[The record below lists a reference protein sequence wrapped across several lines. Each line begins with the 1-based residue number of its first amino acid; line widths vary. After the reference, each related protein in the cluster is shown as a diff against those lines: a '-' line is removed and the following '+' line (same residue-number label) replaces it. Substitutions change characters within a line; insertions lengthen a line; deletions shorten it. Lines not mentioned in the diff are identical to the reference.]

1 MRAFLALLMFAASS
15 VLAAAP
21 VEPARSKA
29 AAADP
34 DVYIVQ
40 LVEQSVSLFDGRMQ
54 PRLRKFGALK
64 ATRPD
69 GRGQRKLDIAS
80 ADVARYRSVLRELR
94 GEWLATASA
103 ALGRKLVPLH
113 ETDLGVNGFVLRL
126 DAQEAERLRS
136 LPAVRLIEPSV
147 QTEALGDASAE
158 WIRAV
163 PVWQTPPPVGNR
175 GEGVVIGII
184 DSGIQASHPSFQAVV
199 PSDGYVHRNPLGT
212 GYLGLCVAKPWLCN
226 DKLIGI
232 YDFATCTAG
241 TQGCT
246 QPGGN
251 DGRDSDDPH
260 GSQVAGI
267 AAGNPIDAEAPIV
280 VWNPLSPRLLPVRVS
295 GIAPRANIVSY
306 RTRTSAQTIAAIE
319 AAIASG
325 VDVLNLSFVT
335 SGSATH
341 PWSEA
346 VPQALL
352 SARAAGISVAVSG
365 GNNSSQTGLIA
376 GNAPWTLAVASST
389 HHRRIGM
396 RLSGFTGG
404 EGTPAARDWLAGA
417 DCYHSVDAFA
427 CPRSAGSTEIAA
439 LTRLNAAFACA
450 PENIA
455 GSAVADRLVVCDSAQ
470 MDDLPR
476 SAELLLAQRAAGIVI
491 LTRDAQPQITLS
503 GLRIPALVLRPA
515 ESAALIDWLGA
526 GTGHR
531 ARLQPLA
538 PYLDEAVGDRLADY
552 SSVGPSRIGPALK
565 PEISAPGEDILTA
578 SSTGSGLVVFAGT
591 SASSPQLAGAMALVR
606 AARPEWDVDAVESAL
621 LTTASPTV
629 RSADGSRLATA
640 FEQGS
645 GRIDVERAVR
655 AGLGFPQ
662 PISAF
667 IAADP
672 RSGGDLGALNRPS
685 AVSMDCADGCR
696 FQRRVRDLVG
706 GGEWRVEI
714 DAPPG
719 LHLQVTPS
727 QFRLAANAEQALDI
741 EASPT
746 SSASLG
752 AWLEGSIR
760 LVPVAP
766 EVPTARLPLRVFHAP
781 GALPERLRIE
791 LATDRGFIEQVLDP
805 VSQMQDLRVALVQPA
820 VPQRWSERIAQ
831 HPTPSQALL
840 VSPVGS
846 KLYWVDIEPGP
857 EGAKRQVQVALQSQT
872 ARDLDLLVGRDSVGD
887 GQLRTQ
893 DVLCRSIST
902 VSQEACSIEIEATAA
917 RQRVWLLVHAYA
929 AGPTGEDAFEL
940 EAAVF
945 DREALNRPALVATAP
960 TQVDDGRL
968 AIRVA
973 WELPDLVKAAE
984 MRSELQLAIGSE
996 APFARIPVVLA
1007 RAGGVQQR
1015 PRILAA
1021 GATATLG
1028 LAAGAQHPGLV
1039 VEVPAH
1045 ASALSAR
1052 LDAAGDVDFSAVP
1065 APAFDGPRLPSLDAG
1080 TPAAVGSVAVEGGR
1094 RLRVE
1099 GAALKPGRWYLIARN
1114 RGQAAVTASLSV
1126 EVESAVNA
1134 PGFVSGA
1141 YYNPARSGSGAYIHD
1156 AGDARS
1162 LLWYAYLQDGTP
1174 TWYLAVAARPV
1185 ATSASWRASLL
1196 RFGWNGTAAVP
1207 TEVGEVVVTTLDGDS
1222 IQFAWNLDGES
1233 GTETYRR
1240 IGAGSCPPGGLDLNG
1255 TWYPP
1260 QRSGIGFSIVAG
1272 AGIESHAVY
1281 LYDDRGLPRWLV
1293 GSTSPFGAERLP
1305 LSALSG
1311 SCPLCDYRSPQSV
1324 PAGELLRSYGASGD
1338 EGRVNLSATL
1348 PGAFPGR
1355 WQFEL
1360 PIRKLTSPTGC
1371 TTAP

>member
-1 MRAFLALLMFAASS
+1 MRAFLPLLMFAASS

-21 VEPARSKA
+21 AEPLRSKA

-40 LVEQSVSLFDGRMQ
+40 LVEQPVSLFDGRMQ

-64 ATRPD
+64 ATRPAA
-69 GRGQRKLDIAS
+69 RGQRKLDIAS

-94 GEWLATASA
+94 AEWLATASA
-103 ALGRKLVPLH
+103 AVGRKLVPLH

-136 LPAVRLIEPSV
+136 LPAVRMIEPSV
-147 QTEALGDASAE
+147 QIEPLGDASAE

-175 GEGVVIGII
+175 GEGIVIGII

-199 PSDGYVHRNPLGT
+199 PSDGYVHRNPLGP

-226 DKLIGI
+226 DKLIGV

-267 AAGNPIDAEAPIV
+267 AAGNPIDAEAPVV
-280 VWNPLSPRLLPVRVS
+280 VWNALSPRLLPVRVS

-306 RTRTSAQTIAAIE
+306 RTRTSAQTLAAIE

-325 VDVLNLSFVT
+325 VDVLNLSSVT

-341 PWSEA
+341 PWAEA

-376 GNAPWTLAVASST
+376 GNAPWTLAVASAT

-396 RLSGFTGG
+396 RLSGFMGG

-439 LTRLNAAFACA
+439 LTRLNAEFACA
-450 PENIA
+450 PQDIA
-455 GSAVADRLVVCDSAQ
+455 DAAVADTLVVCDSAQ
-470 MDDLPR
+470 VDDLPR

-491 LTRDAQPQITLS
+491 LTHDAQPQITLS
-503 GLRIPALVLRPA
+503 GLRIPAVVLHPA
-515 ESAALIDWLGA
+515 ESAALVDWLGA

-552 SSVGPSRIGPALK
+552 SSVGPSRIGPVLK

-606 AARPEWDVDAVESAL
+606 AARPDWDVDAVESAL

-629 RSADGSRLATA
+629 RAADGSRLATA

-645 GRIDVERAVR
+645 GRIDVERALR
-655 AGLGFPQ
+655 AGLAFPQ

-667 IAADP
+667 IEADP

-719 LHLQVTPS
+719 LRLQVTPS

-741 EASPT
+741 EASPS

-752 AWLEGSIR
+752 TWLEGSIR

-766 EVPTARLPLRVFHAP
+766 EVATARLPLRVFHAP

-791 LATDRGFIEQVLDP
+791 VSTDRGFMEQVLEP
-805 VSQMQDLRVALVQPA
+805 VSDMQDLRVALVQPA
-820 VPQRWSERIAQ
+820 VSQRWSERIAQ
-831 HPTPSQALL
+831 HPTPSLPL
-840 VSPVGS
+840 SVSPAGS
-846 KLYWVDIEPGP
+846 KLYWIDVEPGP
-857 EGAKRQVQVALQSQT
+857 DGTEWQVQVALQSQT
-872 ARDLDLLVGRDSVGD
+872 AHDLDLLVGRDSVGD
-887 GQLRTQ
+887 GQLRAQ
-893 DVLCRSIST
+893 DVLCRSISS
-902 VSQEACSIEIEATAA
+902 VSREACSVEIEATAA

-940 EAAVF
+940 EAAVL
-945 DREALNRPALVATAP
+945 DQDALNQPALVATAP
-960 TQVDDGRL
+960 MQVDNGRL
-968 AIRVA
+968 AIRFA
-973 WELPDLVKAAE
+973 WDLPDLVKSAE
-984 MRSELQLAIGSE
+984 MRSELQLAIGSD
-996 APFARIPVVLA
+996 APFARIPVVFA

-1015 PRILAA
+1015 PRIIAA
-1021 GATATLG
+1021 GTTATLG
-1028 LAAGAQHPGLV
+1028 LAAGAQHPGLL
-1039 VEVPAH
+1039 VEVPAN
-1045 ASALSAR
+1045 ASALDVR
-1052 LDAAGDVDFSAVP
+1052 LEASTDMELSAVP
-1065 APAFDGPRLPSLDAG
+1065 APAFDGPQLPMVDAG
-1080 TPAAVGSVAVEGGR
+1080 AAGAMASVAVEGGR

-1099 GAALKPGRWYLIARN
+1099 GAALRPGTWYLLARN
-1114 RGQAAVTASLSV
+1114 RGEAAASARLSV
-1126 EVESAVNA
+1126 AVESSANA
-1134 PGFVSGA
+1134 PGFASGA
-1141 YYNPARSGSGAYIHD
+1141 YYNPRRSGSGAYIHD

-1174 TWYLAVAARPV
+1174 TWYLAVAARPA
-1185 ATSASWRASLL
+1185 ATSASWQASLL
-1196 RFGWNGTAAVP
+1196 RFGWNGSAAVP
-1207 TEVGEVVVTTLDGDS
+1207 TQVGEVVVTTLDGDS

-1233 GTETYRR
+1233 GSETYRR

-1272 AGIESHAVY
+1272 AGIESQAVY
-1281 LYDDRGLPRWLV
+1281 LYDDRGIARWLA
-1293 GSTSPFGAERLP
+1293 GSNSPFGADRMALN
-1305 LSALSG
+1305 ALSG
-1311 SCPLCDYRSPQSV
+1311 SCPLCDYRAPVLV
-1324 PAGELLRSYGASGD
+1324 PAGELTRSYGASGS
-1338 EGRVNLSATL
+1338 EGRIGLSVAL
-1348 PGAFPGR
+1348 PADYPGD

-1360 PIRKLTSPTGC
+1360 PVRKLTTPTGC
-1371 TTAP
+1371 APTQ